1 MRSAEACSL
10 RLGTPAL
17 MDTNAVGES
26 EIFFPTVA
34 TAGLGEAAR
43 ICPEDAPLD
52 DPIGRAGAIA
62 RRILLGN
69 IAEREWGGE
78 RRPVLLTGGMKYL
91 ELWGRDSAASLS
103 ALPGTHREV
112 WRNTLEAFLDHQ
124 RPDGLLPRRVAG
136 FGNAERNLRSIVTH
150 RGVSLP
156 VSLRLRPEYRTVGYA
171 GGSQLV
177 KRLAKKIFFGTAG
190 EPKDT
195 NPLLLLSLALYARD
209 EPDFLIR
216 HEAAVRKALAYV
228 ERHTHDGL
236 LWQND
241 HEDWLDVYG
250 RQGHLLYTNALYL
263 ASLTELARAFRSCD
277 RGMAADL
284 VRQARRVRERLRDLW
299 DSESG
304 HFISHHDGQEAHR
317 QFATDG
323 NMLALLTGLA
333 DDRQRKDILDNL
345 ERIVDDHGYVPIVTP
360 GYPASMQS
368 GLRRVFTWKYRDG
381 RLLKPWIQALAAK
394 AVAGERPDLARRL
407 LLPVAR
413 IFVEHGC
420 CEVMNGDTG
429 RPHQFFL
436 TRTEKRFTVAA
447 ALFLEAAAAL
457 TS

>member
-1 MRSAEACSL
+1 
-10 RLGTPAL
+10 
-17 MDTNAVGES
+17 MDTNAVSET
-26 EIFFPTVA
+26 EIFFPPLTP
-34 TAGLGEAAR
+34 AGLEEGAQVRLQE
-43 ICPEDAPLD
+43 APLD

-103 ALPGTHREV
+103 ALPGTHRGV

-124 RPDGLLPRRVAG
+124 RADGLLPRRVAG

-171 GGSQLV
+171 GRSGLV
-177 KRLAKKIFFGTAG
+177 KRVAKKVFFGTAG

-209 EPDFLIR
+209 EPGFLAR
-216 HEAAVRKALAYV
+216 HEAAVRKALAYLA
-228 ERHTHDGL
+228 RHTRNGL
-236 LWQND
+236 LWQDD

-250 RQGHLLYTNALYL
+250 RQGYLLYTNALYF
-263 ASLTELARAFRSCD
+263 ASLTELARVFRSYN
-277 RGMAADL
+277 RSIAADL
-284 VRQARRVRERLRDLW
+284 VWQARRVRECLRDLW
-299 DSESG
+299 DSARG
-304 HFISHHDGQEAHR
+304 HFISHHDGREAHR

-333 DDRQRKDILDNL
+333 DDRQRAGILDNL
-345 ERIVDDHGYVPIVTP
+345 ERIVDEHGYVPIVTP
-360 GYPASMQS
+360 GYPAGMQA
-368 GLRRVFTWKYRDG
+368 GLRRVFVWKYREG
-381 RLLKPWIQALAAK
+381 RLLKPWLQALAAK
-394 AVAGERPDLARRL
+394 AVAGERPGLARRL

-457 TS
+457 GTTQTAT